1 VLLVLR
7 RFLRQFLRQFNDL
20 SIRSKLVMVVVGVV
34 AVLTVLMLASVA
46 VSARRQINH
55 DVMHELESARAA
67 FVASEGEHLHE
78 HVVEVEAIAES
89 DYMVDLLTT
98 QHRQQACRR
107 AGEILSGKKNP
118 VHPEDAFDLIAV
130 VLPDGV
136 PLAAVTAQR
145 PCSETDKWRFP
156 RLTNHE
162 QASEVTNWESPH
174 DRFFELVQ
182 SPIVDANGHDLG
194 TLIVG
199 FEVSSAFARHIKQHT
214 GQDSFL
220 WHMEGGKPHL
230 LGVSDPALSGLLE
243 TAVKNSSSGPP
254 FFRSDDDY
262 SILNANIEDKDDIV
276 SNPLEMHVALV
287 QPLEEKFAP
296 FRRLEYNL
304 LVLATLTL
312 VVGLALGVIV
322 ARPIA
327 RPLARLATVAEF
339 VTQDKLEAA
348 GTLLQQNPKRMAAK
362 DEIGVLGRSFVRMV
376 QELKERL
383 AMSAFLS
390 QATFDHIQ
398 RDTADNSASSRT
410 SLAILFSD
418 VRKFSNFAETRDPE
432 TVIALLNQV
441 LGIEAE
447 IIKKHAGDID
457 KFVGDAVVAWFSGPN
472 RCQRAIQAANEITAT
487 LQERFQRQ
495 PGTMVGIG
503 IHAGAVVVGSIGSAA
518 RKDYTAIGATVNLAA
533 RLCSVAQ
540 PGQVLVSQAVVEES
554 GPEAGL
560 KLLTP
565 VMLKGFSEP
574 VPVFDASF
582 GEAAGT

>member
-7 RFLRQFLRQFNDL
+7 QFLRRFNDL
-20 SIRSKLVMVVVGVV
+20 SIRSKLVMVVAGVV
-34 AVLTVLMLASVA
+34 TVLTVLMLVSVA

-55 DVMHELESARAA
+55 DVLRELEAARRA

-89 DYMVDLLTT
+89 DFMVNLLTT
-98 QHRQQACRR
+98 RHRQNACRW
-107 AGEILSGKKNP
+107 AGEVLSGKKNP
-118 VHPEDAFDLIAV
+118 IHPEDAFDLIAV

-136 PLAAVTAQR
+136 PLAAVTAHH
-145 PCSETDKWRFP
+145 PSCSETGKWRFP
-156 RLTNHE
+156 RLSNHD
-162 QASEVTNWESPH
+162 QASEVTNWESPNNH
-174 DRFFELVQ
+174 FFELVQ
-182 SPIVDANGHDLG
+182 SPIVDADGHDWG

-199 FEVSSAFARHIKQHT
+199 FEVSTAFAQHIRQHT

-220 WHMEGGKPHL
+220 WHMDGGKPHL
-230 LGVSDPALSGLLE
+230 LGASNPALSGLLE
-243 TAVKNSSSGPP
+243 TAAQKSGSGPP

-276 SNPLEMHVALV
+276 SNPLDMHLALV

-304 LVLATLTL
+304 LVLATLAL

-418 VRKFSNFAETRDPE
+418 VRKFSNFAETRDPVA
-432 TVIALLNQV
+432 VIEMLNQV

-457 KFVGDAVVAWFSGPN
+457 KFVGDAVVAWFSGPD

-533 RLCSVAQ
+533 RLCSAAQ
-540 PGQVLVSQAVVEES
+540 PGQVLVSQAVVDET
-554 GPEAGL
+554 GPEARL
-560 KLLTP
+560 KPLTP

-582 GEAAGT
+582 SEAAGT